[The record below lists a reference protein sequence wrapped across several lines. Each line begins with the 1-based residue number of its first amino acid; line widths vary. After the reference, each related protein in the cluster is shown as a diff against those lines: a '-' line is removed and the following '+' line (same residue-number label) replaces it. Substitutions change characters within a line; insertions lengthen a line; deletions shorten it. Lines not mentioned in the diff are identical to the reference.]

1 MKSESEFTWS
11 QAKERANQIIFQN
24 TGTHLSDL
32 EILIL
37 QGAWEK
43 QTYIQIAQENGYSA
57 EYLNKDVGNKMWSKF
72 STALGE
78 KITKKNFKE
87 ALQRWKEDNNN
98 QFVSSIVK
106 LPFPEG
112 AVALDSPL
120 YIERENVENLCYQT
134 IENPGSLIRIKA
146 PKLMGKTSLIMR
158 ILAQAKAQNYRTVYL
173 DLSSVNRT
181 VITNLY
187 KFLKWL
193 CLTVGRQLNLENQL
207 DNYWDTEILG
217 SNDNCTVYFEE
228 YLLTEIDTPL
238 VLCLD
243 AVDRLFPY
251 TEVIEDFFG
260 MLRFWHERGKISDV
274 WKRLRLVIAHST
286 EVYIPLDI
294 NQSPFNAGLP
304 IELSEFNHN
313 QVQRLAQLHG
323 INWNNYL
330 IQELMKIVGGHPYL
344 LRLAMY
350 EIWSHKITLE
360 QLLKEAATEA
370 GVYSNH
376 LRRNWETL
384 QKLPGLTEAFKQ
396 VVTSSEPVELDSKQI
411 YQLHSMGLVKQK
423 DNYVM
428 PQCHLYQD
436 YFRRVL

>member
-181 VITNLY
+181 VITNLD

-294 NQSPFNAGLP
+294 NQLVAT
-304 IELSEFNHN
+304 I
-313 QVQRLAQLHG
+313 
-323 INWNNYL
+323 
-330 IQELMKIVGGHPYL
+330 L
-344 LRLAMY
+344 LGCGM
-350 EIWSHKITLE
+350 
-360 QLLKEAATEA
+360 
-370 GVYSNH
+370 
-376 LRRNWETL
+376 
-384 QKLPGLTEAFKQ
+384 
-396 VVTSSEPVELDSKQI
+396 
-411 YQLHSMGLVKQK
+411 
-423 DNYVM
+423 
-428 PQCHLYQD
+428 
-436 YFRRVL
+436 